1 MDCLGGVGG
10 VGGSGEEAGVRHE
23 QEEGRRQAGG
33 ATQGG
38 GACLQLDSAA
48 DEHGQLVGGHPLEH
62 ALKVD
67 RRLAHRLGEEHGRA
81 RVARVGTR
89 GDPQLVADHREV
101 RLAHHHARPASAGR
115 AGLGRAIALADEHQR
130 LVLLRYAARDD
141 AEALHVEIDAHAC
154 LRAGSRPALSDR
166 RARVLREQEHTEALS
181 GGFRQAWAVGGDAAQ
196 MSTRGG
202 CRAVVLPACQAVAS
216 GSTRDIA
223 QTGPQSTFELGSPDS

>member
-1 MDCLGGVGG
+1 MDCFWGGGVGG

-23 QEEGRRQAGG
+23 QEEGRRQARG

-115 AGLGRAIALADEHQR
+115 ACLGRALALADEHQR

-166 RARVLREQEHTEALS
+166 RARVLREQEHTGAIRGVSACLGS
-181 GGFRQAWAVGGDAAQ
+181 WRGRGTDVYARGLP
-196 MSTRGG
+196 GG
-202 CRAVVLPACQAVAS
+202 CATCMS
-216 GSTRDIA
+216 SC
-223 QTGPQSTFELGSPDS
+223 SFWKYS